1 MNCDR
6 TFWHQC
12 TLGLLVVGV
21 LGWGGCG
28 EEPVQTPEVD
38 ILQGNKSVPDGMLAI
53 VGDDGIAPRELREYE
68 AEIQPVH
75 KSAKEGVDR
84 HRDHLQSLIDEKLI
98 VREAESR
105 GLGADPTLLEALR
118 VTEHNAMVEAYLHAN
133 VGTNIQITEAEL
145 LENYN
150 SHPARYAVKGAH
162 ILVETR
168 AKADS
173 LYRLIQSGQRL
184 FEDLA
189 REHSL
194 DKKTADKGGEFDT
207 YYAFDRV
214 SDAVY
219 SKVFSMETG
228 QVSEPFRTPQGWE
241 LGKVVGKQLVPYE
254 KYKPVIQRAT
264 MMKKFHKLKN
274 EHIDSLQYKLNLHP
288 DAERLRSFVM
298 AWNKSPGSPD
308 LTPEEFA
315 APLYLFDGGHITQ
328 EQVMYLL
335 INTRLGESTVDSALV
350 GQRVSSKGAPDFL
363 LAQVSRAAGFHES
376 ESVREKIKKERAQQL
391 LEKMWNTELGD
402 ELEVSEKEA
411 RMHYDAHPENYKI
424 PEEIVIQ
431 EILLADKQQAEQL
444 MGQIRAGEDM
454 ADLATRYSI
463 RRYSD
468 ENGGLYA
475 MRAFERMVYQELM
488 DAAVKAPADTL
499 LGPIEI
505 NKPML
510 AIFREPKPL
519 EKAYSIFKVL
529 ERLPERVQTYELS
542 KEKALFYARQIK
554 QQERV
559 VEFSRELRNK
569 FIEGWGID
577 EDALLRYAQSVKAPK
592 K

>member
-6 TFWHQC
+6 TLWHQRNVWV
-12 TLGLLVVGV
+12 LLVGV

-28 EEPVQTPEVD
+28 EDPAQTPAVN
-38 ILQGNKSVPDGMLAI
+38 ILQGSKAVPDGMLAI
-53 VGDDGIAPRELREYE
+53 VGDDGIVARELREYE
-68 AEIQPVH
+68 GEIQTVH
-75 KSAKEGVDR
+75 KSTKEGVEKY
-84 HRDHLQSLIDEKLI
+84 RDHLQSLIDEKLI

-105 GLGADPTLLEALR
+105 GLDADPALSEALK

-133 VGTNIQITEAEL
+133 VGTNIHITEAEL

-162 ILVETR
+162 ILVATR
-168 AKADS
+168 AQADS
-173 LYRLIQSGQRL
+173 LHRLIQSGQRL

-189 REHSL
+189 REYSL
-194 DKKTADKGGEFDT
+194 DEKTADKGGVFDT

-214 SDAVY
+214 SDQVY

-228 QVSEPFRTPQGWE
+228 HVSEPFRTPQGWE

-264 MMKKFHKLKN
+264 MMKKFHELKK

-288 DAERLRSFVM
+288 DAERLRSFIM
-298 AWNKSPGSPD
+298 AWNESPGRPN

-315 APLYLFDGGHITQ
+315 APLYIFDGGHITQ
-328 EQVMYLL
+328 DQAMYLL

-350 GQRVSSKGAPDFL
+350 DERIRKQGAPDFL
-363 LAQVSRAAGFHES
+363 LAEVSRSAGFHEK
-376 ESVREKIKKERAQQL
+376 ESVREKVKIKRAQLL
-391 LEKMWNTELGD
+391 LEKMWNTELEG

-411 RMHYDAHPENYKI
+411 RTHYDAHPGKYKI
-424 PEEIVIQ
+424 PEEIIIQ
-431 EILLADKQQAEQL
+431 EILVADRQQAEQL
-444 MGQIRAGEDM
+444 MTQIRAGEDM

-488 DAAVKAPADTL
+488 DAAVKASMDTL

-505 NKPML
+505 KKPMM
-510 AIFREPKPL
+510 AIFREPKSM

-542 KEKALFYARQIK
+542 KDKAVFYARQLK
-554 QQERV
+554 QQQRV
-559 VEFSRELRNK
+559 VELNEEFRRK
-569 FIEGWGID
+569 FKEDWGID
-577 EDALLRYAQSVKAPK
+577 EAALLRYAQSVQMP
-592 K
+592 